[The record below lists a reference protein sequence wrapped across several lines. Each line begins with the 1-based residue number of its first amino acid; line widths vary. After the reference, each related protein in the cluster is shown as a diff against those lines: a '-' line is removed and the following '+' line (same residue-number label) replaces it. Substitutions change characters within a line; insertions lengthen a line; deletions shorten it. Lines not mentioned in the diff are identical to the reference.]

1 MKKYQVQILA
11 VDGSLKE
18 EPKNFQLEDNATI
31 EDLKKAFSKA
41 DHIYHPDQLRLSYK
55 TASGKLP
62 LEDDDH
68 LEDILAKY
76 EGDFVLQCPHLS
88 SIDGT
93 VYISKKVPE
102 LVSVLVGSTKSFE
115 HHKITHDND
124 HKHNLPIPL
133 AKLNFLWSINK
144 LAIVEE
150 ETRIDY
156 VTYQYEIDDR
166 WRLVISKNENP
177 KGDGPHPKWMLSR
190 EEASGELTQ
199 L

>member
-1 MKKYQVQILA
+1 MSNETFIKCY
-11 VDGSLKE
+11 
-18 EPKNFQLEDNATI
+18 
-31 EDLKKAFSKA
+31 FS
-41 DHIYHPDQLRLSYK
+41 
-55 TASGKLP
+55 
-62 LEDDDH
+62 
-68 LEDILAKY
+68 
-76 EGDFVLQCPHLS
+76 
-88 SIDGT
+88 
-93 VYISKKVPE
+93 
-102 LVSVLVGSTKSFE
+102 
-115 HHKITHDND
+115 
-124 HKHNLPIPL
+124 

-199 L
+199 LLGVRKFYQESKSKNSRLQ

>member
-1 MKKYQVQILA
+1 MMKKYQVQILA

-55 TASGKLP
+55 TASGKLRKHLIIDLCLASLIKLQIP
-62 LEDDDH
+62 ALEDDDH

-76 EGDFVLQCPHLS
+76 EGDFVLQCPHLR
-88 SIDGT
+88 SIDGI
-93 VYISKKVPE
+93 VFVSKRVPE

-133 AKLNFLWSINK
+133 GSVF
-144 LAIVEE
+144 
-150 ETRIDY
+150 R
-156 VTYQYEIDDR
+156 
-166 WRLVISKNENP
+166 KNTHESWNI
-177 KGDGPHPKWMLSR
+177 H
-190 EEASGELTQ
+190 
-199 L
+199 

>member
-1 MKKYQVQILA
+1 M
-11 VDGSLKE
+11 
-18 EPKNFQLEDNATI
+18 
-31 EDLKKAFSKA
+31 
-41 DHIYHPDQLRLSYK
+41 
-55 TASGKLP
+55 
-62 LEDDDH
+62 
-68 LEDILAKY
+68 EDIRAKY

-133 AKLNFLWSINK
+133 GSVFRKILMSKETFIKCCFSAKLKFFWAINK

-177 KGDGPHPKWMLSR
+177 KGDGPHPKLILSK
-190 EEASGELTQ
+190 EGASGELTQ
-199 L
+199 LLGVRKIYQESKSKNYRMQ